1 MKTWLHTLHT
11 VTFLMLLEG
20 QIAISTPIAVTCA
33 RDVHCKLYS
42 LCTCK
47 YPTRLSNVVLFES
60 RFCNFCWYFLGT
72 YNVSGVHLV
81 TTGRATGNIFMIFSV
96 AMRCRW
102 LCGVCSIQSAFSS
115 L

>member
-1 MKTWLHTLHT
+1 MTY
-11 VTFLMLLEG
+11 
-20 QIAISTPIAVTCA
+20 AN
-33 RDVHCKLYS
+33 DVHCKLYS
-42 LCTCK
+42 FDSLHTCK
-47 YPTRLSNVVLFES
+47 YPTRLSNVVIITTLLSLVGYLKLFLNLD
-60 RFCNFCWYFLGT
+60 FTVFLVIFLGT